1 MLVTFGRLGD
11 PGTPGRIKL
20 QNAIW
25 NLRKINPDMRLLI
38 ATRLINFKHIIKA
51 WHGTEVSN
59 SVRYIYFILI

>member
-38 ATRLINFKHIIKA
+38 ATRLIHFKQIINA
-51 WHGTEVSN
+51 WHAV
-59 SVRYIYFILI
+59 VRKLVTRYDIFILS